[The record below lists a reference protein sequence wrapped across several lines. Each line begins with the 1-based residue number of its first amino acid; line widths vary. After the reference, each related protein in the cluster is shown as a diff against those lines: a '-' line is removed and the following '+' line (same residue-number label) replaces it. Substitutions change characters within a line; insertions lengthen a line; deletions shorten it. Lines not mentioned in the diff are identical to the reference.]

1 MKKSLFVL
9 LAALAAAALV
19 CKQSDV
25 PDDWSEFTEETV
37 RGSLDALTAADSVYR
52 TVMTS
57 QGVPAAAESARAW
70 LDAHASVAAVGI
82 TRDSSVTAFFKND
95 LVGVIC
101 ELDRGTRDSLDT
113 TPLTQGTVHSAAGE
127 VIASAVVLTPFAHAW
142 GTVAEDMVADLLD
155 TCFGGLGGATERVSD
170 AAVSV
175 DKVREVLTAGPGV
188 LLWSSHGALAF
199 KDEVNWEDW
208 SVLLT
213 GESYG
218 SEAMAQRIVNNYAG
232 GARASGG
239 DRELVVAMVK
249 GKPYL
254 AVTPK
259 FVTKYGNFNYMEGM
273 GHNATKS
280 IVYAC
285 CCHSGLSAGMM
296 PDAFLA
302 AGADVYLGWS
312 KPVKALFA
320 AQRQILFF
328 LNATDT
334 CTTTQAYYGIG
345 NVTDPWKGA
354 QLLCYATDTIM
365 IRAQMNF
372 EKDGSPQHGYSVG
385 VAMAS
390 GLTTVSCLAS
400 QPFQEPQYGV
410 TVHFPGSGP
419 GSWNCT
425 AQEDAEIFVFDYTQG
440 GKWYVVQKDF
450 VGVSGSIEAA
460 RYDADV
466 ISGRFSGTLGHWTE
480 GQNPEEDPPSE
491 TIEIQNGIFK
501 HLGLRL

>member
-9 LAALAAAALV
+9 LAALAAATLV

-37 RGSLDALTAADSVYR
+37 KGSLDALAAADSVYR
-52 TVMTS
+52 AVMTS
-57 QGVPAAAESARAW
+57 QGVPAAAELARAR

-82 TRDSSVTAFFKND
+82 ARDSSVTAFFANG
-95 LVGVIC
+95 LVGTIC

-113 TPLTQGTVHSAAGE
+113 APLTQGTVHSAAGE

-188 LLWSSHGALAF
+188 LLWSSHGALIF
-199 KDEVNWEDW
+199 KDTVNWDDW
-208 SVLLT
+208 VALLT

-218 SEAMAQRIVNNYAG
+218 SEAMAQRIVNNYSG

-239 DRELVVAMVK
+239 DRELVVAMVE
-249 GKPYL
+249 GRPYL

-285 CCHSGLSAGMM
+285 CCHSGLTTGGLPA
-296 PDAFLA
+296 AFQL
-302 AGADVYLGWS
+302 AGADIYLGWS
-312 KPVKALFA
+312 REVKALFA
-320 AQRQILFF
+320 AQRQVLFF
-328 LNATDT
+328 RNATDT
-334 CTTTQAYYGIG
+334 CTATQAYYGIG
-345 NVTDPWKGA
+345 NVTDPWHGA
-354 QLLCYATDTIM
+354 QLLCYPFDTVM
-365 IRAQMNF
+365 IRSQMRF
-372 EKDGSPQHGYSVG
+372 SKDGTPLHGYSVG
-385 VAMAS
+385 VALAS
-390 GLTTVSCLAS
+390 GVTTVNCFAS
-400 QPFQEPQYGV
+400 PPFQEPQYGV
-410 TVHFPGSGP
+410 TVHFPGAGP

-466 ISGRFSGTLGHWTE
+466 TSGRFSGTLGHWTTS
-480 GQNPEEDPPSE
+480 QDPEKDPPDE

-501 HLGLRL
+501 YTGLRQ

>member
-9 LAALAAAALV
+9 LAALAATTLV
-19 CKQSDV
+19 CKQSGV

-37 RGSLDALTAADSVYR
+37 KGSLDALAAADSVYR
-52 TVMTS
+52 AVMTS

-82 TRDSSVTAFFKND
+82 TRDSSVTAFFKNG
-95 LVGVIC
+95 LVGTIC

-199 KDEVNWEDW
+199 KDEVNSEDW

-232 GARASGG
+232 GARAAGG

-259 FVTKYGNFNYMEGM
+259 FVEQYGNFNYMEGM
-273 GHNATKS
+273 GYNATKS

-285 CCHSGLSAGMM
+285 CCHSGLQTGGMAT
-296 PDAFLA
+296 AFRD
-302 AGADVYLGWS
+302 AGADIYLGWS
-312 KPVKALFA
+312 KETKALFA
-320 AQRQILFF
+320 AQRQVLFF
-328 LNATDT
+328 RNATDT
-334 CTTTQAYYGIG
+334 CTASQAYYGIG
-345 NVTDPWKGA
+345 NVTDPWHSA
-354 QLLCYATDTIM
+354 QLLCYAFDTVM
-365 IRAQMNF
+365 IRSQMRF
-372 EKDGSPQHGYSVG
+372 SKDGTPLHGYSVG
-385 VAMAS
+385 VALAS
-390 GLTTVSCLAS
+390 GVTTVNCFAS
-400 QPFQEPQYGV
+400 PPLQEPQYGV
-410 TVHFPGSGP
+410 TVHFPGTGP
-419 GSWNCT
+419 GSWDCLS
-425 AQEDAEIFVFDYTQG
+425 AEDAEIYITDFSQS
-440 GKWYVVQKDF
+440 GKWFAVKKDL
-450 VGVSGSIEAA
+450 VGVSGTIDVA
-460 RYDADV
+460 RYDGDI
-466 ISGRFSGTLGHWTE
+466 ISGSFSGTLGHWTE

-491 TIEIQNGIFK
+491 TIEIQNGVFK
-501 HLGLRL
+501 HVGLRQ

>member
-1 MKKSLFVL
+1 MKKSLLVL
-9 LAALAAAALV
+9 LAVLAAAALV
-19 CKQSDV
+19 CKQSDT
-25 PDDWSEFTEETV
+25 PDDWSEFTEETIK
-37 RGSLDALTAADSVYR
+37 GSLDALATADSVYR
-52 TVMTS
+52 AVMTS
-57 QGVPAAAESARAW
+57 QGVPAAAESARAY
-70 LDAHASVAAVGI
+70 LAVCDAVAAAGI
-82 TRDSSVTAFFKND
+82 TPDSSVTAFFKNG
-95 LVGVIC
+95 LVGAIC

-113 TPLTQGTVHSAAGE
+113 APFTQETVHSAAGE

-142 GTVAEDMVADLLD
+142 GTAAEDMVADLLD

-175 DKVREVLTAGPGV
+175 EKVRNVLTAGPGV
-188 LLWSSHGALAF
+188 LLWSSHGALVF
-199 KDEVNWEDW
+199 KDEVNSEDW
-208 SVLLT
+208 AVLLT

-232 GARASGG
+232 GARAAGG

-259 FVTKYGNFNYMEGM
+259 FVEQYGNFDYLEGA
-273 GHNATKS
+273 GYNATKS

-285 CCHSGLSAGMM
+285 CCHSGLSAGLM

-302 AGADVYLGWS
+302 AGVDVYLGWS

-320 AQRQILFF
+320 AQRQVLFF
-328 LNATDT
+328 RQATDT

-354 QLLCYATDTIM
+354 QLLCYTTDTVM

-372 EKDGSPQHGYSVG
+372 DKDGSPQHGYSVG
-385 VAMAS
+385 VVMAS
-390 GLTTVSCLAS
+390 GVTTVNCFAS
-400 QPFQEPQYGV
+400 QPFQTPQYGV
-410 TVHFPGSGP
+410 TVHFPGAGP
-419 GSWNCT
+419 GSWDCLS
-425 AQEDAEIFVFDYTQG
+425 AEDAEILITDFNQS
-440 GKWYVVQKDF
+440 GKWYAVQKDF

-460 RYDADV
+460 RYDGDI
-466 ISGRFSGTLGHWTE
+466 ISGRFSGTLGHWTT

-491 TIEIQNGIFK
+491 TMEIQNGIFK
-501 HLGLRL
+501 HAGLRQ